1 MKKRKNV
8 FWNRS
13 KNNLKIYYINFELKK
28 PKIEFISLLDF
39 IRFINKGLT
48 SSDQNYKHTIDNIYY
63 HKKVM
68 NFEKHYKYFTSYENA
83 EFVLNQLKPKKA
95 VQ

>member
-13 KNNLKIYYINFELKK
+13 KNDMKIYYINFDLKK

-48 SSDQNYKHTIDNIYY
+48 SSDQNFKHTIDNIYY

-68 NFEKHYKYFTSYENA
+68 NFGKHYKFFSNIDNA
-83 EFVLNQLKPKKA
+83 EFVLNQLNKG
-95 VQ
+95 

>member
-48 SSDQNYKHTIDNIYY
+48 SSDRNFKHSIDNIFY

-68 NFEKHYKYFTSYENA
+68 NFGKHYKYFTNYENA
-83 EFVLNQLKPKKA
+83 EFVLNQLKLKRN
-95 VQ
+95 V